1 MIWQMSV
8 ELDVCA
14 HVGDDLGSGLLWD
27 RQEYGFLKH
36 ACVCLCDCGSGW
48 DDWLLTGQHQLKQC
62 ILRMHSME

>member
-1 MIWQMSV
+1 MSV

-36 ACVCLCDCGSGW
+36 ACVCLCDCGSG
-48 DDWLLTGQHQLKQC
+48 
-62 ILRMHSME
+62 